1 MSPTRASEGSE
12 GYLLSVADVD
22 SFCCRGFDRVAVEV
36 KPLRAG
42 FLSGVGEKS
51 ADVAGVC
58 HKSAESGEGR
68 GRFSCLAVEEGS
80 VVPVGKSPAV
90 GVVFQPPPE

>member
-58 HKSAESGEGR
+58 HKSAESG
-68 GRFSCLAVEEGS
+68 VN
-80 VVPVGKSPAV
+80 VPNSARLIERLRLPLL
-90 GVVFQPPPE
+90 P